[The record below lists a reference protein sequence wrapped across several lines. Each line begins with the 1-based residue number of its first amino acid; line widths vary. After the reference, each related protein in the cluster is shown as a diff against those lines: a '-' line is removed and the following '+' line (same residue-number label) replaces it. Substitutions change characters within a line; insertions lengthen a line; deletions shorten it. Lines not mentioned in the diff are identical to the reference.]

1 MQTNN
6 KKSIEN
12 KSNKNELKS
21 LIDEL
26 LLNNKEIF
34 NQLLITDRFKK
45 EIFYDSIDEYELIK
59 DFENNLIALINRCSF
74 TKLNE
79 VLKDVSNG
87 L

>member
-34 NQLLITDRFKK
+34 NQLLINDRFKK

>member
-6 KKSIEN
+6 NKSLEN
-12 KSNKNELKS
+12 KSNKNELKT

-26 LLNNKEIF
+26 LLNNKDIF
-34 NQLLITDRFKK
+34 NLLIIEDRFKK
-45 EIFYDSIDEYELIK
+45 EKTYNSIDEYELIK
-59 DFENNLIALINRCSF
+59 DFENNLITLINRCSF

-79 VLKDVSNG
+79 ILKDVSND